1 MNRMETERMYAYF
14 LCSIPMIGGVRAGQL
29 EERFGSPQGIYEA
42 GVTGWRECVSESIA
56 EYMDRQKK
64 EDAWRQEYAQ
74 LAEKQI
80 HLVFPW
86 EEGFPKKLLTIP
98 DPPYGFFYKGRLPKD
113 TIPSVAVI
121 GARECSEYGR
131 YVAEELGEVS
141 WHT

>member
-1 MNRMETERMYAYF
+1 MQHSHDRWRTCGTARRA
-14 LCSIPMIGGVRAGQL
+14 VRLTA
-29 EERFGSPQGIYEA
+29 GIYEA

-98 DPPYGFFYKGRLPKD
+98 DPPYGFFYKGRLPED

-131 YVAEELGEVS
+131 YVAEELGEIS